1 MNRGTVWPRQ
11 LPASIRSESR
21 RSAEIRVYDA
31 LSAQIPP
38 GWVVFYSRPWHG
50 ETSTGTEIDG
60 ECDFVVAHADHGV
73 LFIEVKGGA
82 ISYDPAEDQ
91 WRSTDRD
98 RIRHKIK
105 NPVKQASDSKHAL
118 LAKAKAERGWP
129 PGFIRFRHGVIFPD
143 VAAVPQHM
151 GADKPRELFAT
162 KPDLESIWDWV
173 RQRLSGGNED
183 KLGFQGI
190 RVLELLLARPIQLHS
205 PLSYAGA
212 DDDEAIENLT
222 PQQFHILTAVEEL
235 RRVAISGG
243 AGTGKT
249 VLACEDARRLAARGL
264 RTLLTCGSAPLA
276 RHLKASLSNTTVDVG
291 CFSELANKL
300 GKQAGLL
307 GEESSASQ
315 SQLAEL
321 VFDSL
326 SVRPDLAYDAV
337 IVDEA
342 QDFPSNSWVAIDAL
356 ASRIETAT
364 LHAYFDSNQRLYGE
378 LRAQFDSYT
387 LLPVRLS
394 RNLRNTQHIHEATQ
408 RFYRGP
414 ALTADGPV
422 GAEVQWIPCDEDDIV
437 KRGPAEVRRL
447 ATVERVLLEDIA
459 VLSASVE
466 PLRALSILMRDELSA
481 GLTLSTIAD
490 FKGLERRFVVLL
502 ATRELSDLQELAY
515 VALSRA
521 RVYLIVIGSHAM
533 LNWLQSDAAPSTRK

>member
-1 MNRGTVWPRQ
+1 